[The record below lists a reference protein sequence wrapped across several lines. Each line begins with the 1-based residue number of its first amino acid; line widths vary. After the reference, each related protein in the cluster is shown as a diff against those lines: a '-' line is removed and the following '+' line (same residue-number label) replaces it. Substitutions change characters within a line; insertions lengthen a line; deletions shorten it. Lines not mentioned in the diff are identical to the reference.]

1 MGPAVWV
8 TFSNCYKQWWKVA
21 LSYCIRDTDREIGTD
36 YQLLHMAIDWDNRR
50 HIYEKKKK
58 EERTRQYV
66 AERVAACWRA
76 GHHKRSLNIEMGW
89 LYINT
94 RVHGAAIHCGRD
106 VALLL

>member
-58 EERTRQYV
+58 GREDT
-66 AERVAACWRA
+66 AICGRA
-76 GHHKRSLNIEMGW
+76 GCRMLEGW
-89 LYINT
+89 PS
-94 RVHGAAIHCGRD
+94 
-106 VALLL
+106 

>member
-58 EERTRQYV
+58 RKR
-66 AERVAACWRA
+66 
-76 GHHKRSLNIEMGW
+76 GHGNMWQSGLPHVGGL
-89 LYINT
+89 
-94 RVHGAAIHCGRD
+94 AIIRE
-106 VALLL
+106 VST